1 MQLVDAAHE
10 LQVGLTV
17 RYGGKTAL
25 SKVDIHLFEK
35 EIVTIVGHNGAG
47 KSSLLLALHGHVPAE
62 GRIEFDGKDITHW
75 SPEKRLGAGLAL
87 VPQGHQVFR
96 GLTVRENLEMAGLLL
111 GRSKSSDLDSVFAM
125 FPRLQERSLQRAGT
139 LSGGEQQMLAI
150 GMGLIVRPR
159 VLLVDEPTIGL
170 APALVRRVMEDLADA
185 RSSRNCSVLMVEQNL
200 TASLAIADRAYGM
213 RRGEF
218 VAESA
223 ASEFTQHFDMMEVM

>member
-1 MQLVDAAHE
+1 MKPL
-10 LQVGLTV
+10 LSIVGLTV
-17 RYGGKTAL
+17 RYGGKTAV
-25 SKVDIHLFEK
+25 SKVDLHLVEK

-47 KSSLLLALHGHVPAE
+47 KSSLLQALHGHVPAE
-62 GRIEFDGKDITHW
+62 GRIEFDGKDITQW

-96 GLTVRENLEMAGLLL
+96 GLTVRENLEMAGLLM
-111 GRSKSSDLDSVFAM
+111 GRSTSSDLESVFAM

-170 APALVRRVMEDLADA
+170 APALVKRVMEDLADA
-185 RSSRNCSVLMVEQNL
+185 RASRNCSVLLVEQNL
-200 TASLAIADRAYGM
+200 AASLAIADRAYGM

-223 ASEFTQHFDMMEVM
+223 ANEFTQRFDMMEIM

>member
-1 MQLVDAAHE
+1 MKSLLSAT
-10 LQVGLTV
+10 GLTV
-17 RYGGKTAL
+17 RYGGKTAVSSVDL
-25 SKVDIHLFEK
+25 SLGEK

-47 KSSLLLALHGHVPAE
+47 KSSLLSALHGHIPVQ
-62 GRIEFDGKDITHW
+62 GRIEFDGKDITDW
-75 SPEKRLGAGLAL
+75 SPEKRLDAGLAL

-111 GRSKSSDLDSVFAM
+111 GRSTPSDLDSVFAM
-125 FPRLQERSLQRAGT
+125 FPRLGERALQRAGT

-170 APALVRRVMEDLADA
+170 APALVKRVMEDLADA
-185 RSSRNCSVLMVEQNL
+185 RASRNCSVLLVEQNL
-200 TASLAIADRAYGM
+200 AASLAIADRAYGM

-218 VAESA
+218 VAQSA
-223 ASEFTQHFDMMEVM
+223 ASEFTRRFDLMEIM

>member
-1 MQLVDAAHE
+1 MKPL
-10 LQVGLTV
+10 LSIVGLTV
-17 RYGGKTAL
+17 RYGGKTAV
-25 SKVDIHLFEK
+25 SKVDLHLVEK

-47 KSSLLLALHGHVPAE
+47 KSSLLQALHGHVPAE

-96 GLTVRENLEMAGLLL
+96 GLTVRENLEMAGLLM
-111 GRSKSSDLDSVFAM
+111 GRSTSSDLESVFAM

-159 VLLVDEPTIGL
+159 VLMVDEPTIGL
-170 APALVRRVMEDLADA
+170 APALVKRVMEDLADA
-185 RSSRNCSVLMVEQNL
+185 RASRNCSVLLVEQNL
-200 TASLAIADRAYGM
+200 AASLAIADRAYGM

-223 ASEFTQHFDMMEVM
+223 ASEFTQRFDMMEIM